1 MEHRIIQLQTRINPI
16 SHFELEAIKYSDIPK
31 PKIPAMMMTKRAKL
45 TSCRSLPFPKKRCLM
60 SIEIQADI
68 EFKLDEMVD
77 CAAAKMAAISN
88 PATNGGISVKM
99 KYGTTDDVLK
109 PFGKNSFMCIK

>member
-1 MEHRIIQLQTRINPI
+1 
-16 SHFELEAIKYSDIPK
+16 
-31 PKIPAMMMTKRAKL
+31 
-45 TSCRSLPFPKKRCLM
+45 M

-88 PATNGGISVKM
+88 PLQMVASQSK
-99 KYGTTDDVLK
+99 
-109 PFGKNSFMCIK
+109 

>member
-1 MEHRIIQLQTRINPI
+1 M
-16 SHFELEAIKYSDIPK
+16 
-31 PKIPAMMMTKRAKL
+31 KRAKL

-77 CAAAKMAAISN
+77 CAAAKMAAIVILLQMVASQ
-88 PATNGGISVKM
+88 SK
-99 KYGTTDDVLK
+99 
-109 PFGKNSFMCIK
+109 